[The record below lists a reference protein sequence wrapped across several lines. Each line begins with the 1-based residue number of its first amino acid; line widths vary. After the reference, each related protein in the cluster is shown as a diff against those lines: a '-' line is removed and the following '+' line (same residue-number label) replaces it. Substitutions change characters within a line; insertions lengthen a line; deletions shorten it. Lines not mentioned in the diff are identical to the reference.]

1 MGTDRRPRRIL
12 LVGTFLVFFLPILAA
27 WLLNIFAPDWRPFG
41 TLNHGTLVQ
50 PVRQLSAGRLEH
62 VDGSPLDSGYLAGR
76 WTIVH
81 LLDGD
86 CRQSCMQ
93 ALTRSHQVQQALGD
107 DMQRVQLLL
116 VVQPAVAVAAARMP
130 PAVTLATADGD
141 WLEELSLARAPA
153 GHTLRI
159 YLVDP
164 QGYLMMRYDQDVDQ
178 RGLLADLER
187 LLKISKIG

>member
-1 MGTDRRPRRIL
+1 MGTDRRPTRIL

-27 WLLNIFAPDWRPFG
+27 WLLNVFAPDWRPFG

-50 PVRQLSAGRLEH
+50 PVRQLSAARLEH

-86 CRQSCMQ
+86 CRQSCMD

-116 VVQPAVAVAAARMP
+116 VVQPAVASCPRQTFHRRLPWRRPTATGWRSFP
-130 PAVTLATADGD
+130 LRQPRQVTICASTWWTRKD
-141 WLEELSLARAPA
+141 
-153 GHTLRI
+153 I
-159 YLVDP
+159 
-164 QGYLMMRYDQDVDQ
+164 
-178 RGLLADLER
+178 
-187 LLKISKIG
+187 

>member
-1 MGTDRRPRRIL
+1 MGTDRRPTRIL

-27 WLLNIFAPDWRPFG
+27 WLVNIFAPDWRPFG

-50 PVRQLSAGRLEH
+50 PVRQLSAARFTH
-62 VDGSPLDSGYLAGR
+62 VDGSPLASGYLAGR

-86 CRQSCMQ
+86 CRQSCLE
-93 ALTRSHQVQQALGD
+93 ALTRSHQVRQALGD

-116 VVQPAVAVAAARMP
+116 VIQPAADAATARMP

-141 WLEELSLARAPA
+141 WLAGLSLARAPA
-153 GHTLRI
+153 GHNLRI
-159 YLVDP
+159 YVVDP
-164 QGYLMMRYDQDVDQ
+164 QGYLMMRYDQDVDR

>member
-1 MGTDRRPRRIL
+1 MGTDYRPRRIL

-50 PVRQLSAGRLEH
+50 PVRQLSTARLKH

-86 CRQSCMQ
+86 CRQGCMQ
-93 ALTRSHQVQQALGD
+93 ALTRSRQVQQALGD

-116 VVQPAVAVAAARMP
+116 VVQPAVDAATANMP

-141 WLEELSLARAPA
+141 WLAELSLDRAPA
-153 GHTLRI
+153 GHNLRI

-164 QGYLMMRYDQDVDQ
+164 QGYLMMRYDQDVDR